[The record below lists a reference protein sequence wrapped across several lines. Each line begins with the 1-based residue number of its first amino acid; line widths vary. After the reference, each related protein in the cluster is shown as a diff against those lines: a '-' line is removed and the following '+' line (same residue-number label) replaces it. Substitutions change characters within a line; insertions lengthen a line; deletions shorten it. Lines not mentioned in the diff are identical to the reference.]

1 MSPRM
6 GTFAVAVAL
15 SLAVAAALGSVLAF
29 GGGGTAKTAKPKVVE
44 VGDNFYDPIEVKIR
58 KGRKV
63 KWQWTPVFQTHNVK
77 LDKGPRGVKK
87 SKFRSQN
94 AGSPAPP
101 FYHFTRRFKKPGKYQ
116 FICTLHRF
124 QMQMTVKVRRRR

>member
-1 MSPRM
+1 MR
-6 GTFAVAVAL
+6 GGRAIVAL
-15 SLAVAAALGSVLAF
+15 LAVAAAVGSVLALE
-29 GGGGTAKTAKPKVVE
+29 GVGTARTARRAKPKVVK
-44 VGDNFYDPIEVKIR
+44 VGDNYYDPLEVKVN

-77 LDKGPRGVKK
+77 LTRAPKGVKK

-101 FYHFTRRFKKPGKYQ
+101 FYHFTRRFKKPGKYH

-124 QMQMTVKVRRRR
+124 DMQMDVKVRRS